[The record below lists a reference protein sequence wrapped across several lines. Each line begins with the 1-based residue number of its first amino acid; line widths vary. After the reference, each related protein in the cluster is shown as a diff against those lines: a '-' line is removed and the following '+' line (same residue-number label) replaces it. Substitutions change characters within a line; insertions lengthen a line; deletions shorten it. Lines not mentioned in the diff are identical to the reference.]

1 VRIAAFCAAIEFAEK
16 PTNGTATILITPAL
30 RAWRRVNLLSAIVI
44 LRYVCMDKAN
54 RDHNPKTS
62 ICIEKNIGESSNKM
76 PVLSKLTALACHT

>member
-1 VRIAAFCAAIEFAEK
+1 
-16 PTNGTATILITPAL
+16 
-30 RAWRRVNLLSAIVI
+30 
-44 LRYVCMDKAN
+44 MDKAN